1 MEEKVRTYPSDITI
15 SPLRVVFQF
24 VQLLER
30 LVPALSDHHM
40 RVAILSWAVATN
52 MGLESRAVKVLVR
65 ASLVHDLGMFLSNPW
80 WDDEPREDHEDEV
93 AIDYWE
99 GISALEEL
107 QEELSQRGDIPR
119 HARTGYDL
127 VRRLPPLEELALPI
141 LFHHH
146 PYRLLKG
153 LDLREE
159 ERAAAAI
166 MNACDRAA
174 GAFLPKEDGP
184 PSRKRI
190 LSMLTS
196 LAASDELDPSVVSA
210 LHKLLEKRD
219 HLWSSMAHPNW
230 WQREL
235 LSIADEVVFLSLDE
249 LSHFMETLS
258 QVIDAKSPF
267 TKKHTLHVAQTA
279 VFLGKEMGL
288 TEREIKTLRLAAFMH
303 DLGKIA
309 MPNAILHKTYSLTP
323 EEWTLMRQHVYISYL
338 LFKDFDK
345 LNDIAFVAA
354 THHERLDGS
363 GYPWGVSGDQLTLL
377 SLILQVADIYAAMR
391 EDRPYSKGSSHEKA
405 IESLKKSASMG
416 KISGAV
422 VEALARSKALQ
433 GLSFDLETTPPKTCC
448 DVSPEQMAFSE
459 SEYPAN
465 ARSSDSNP

>member
-1 MEEKVRTYPSDITI
+1 
-15 SPLRVVFQF
+15 
-24 VQLLER
+24 
-30 LVPALSDHHM
+30 
-40 RVAILSWAVATN
+40 
-52 MGLESRAVKVLVR
+52 
-65 ASLVHDLGMFLSNPW
+65 
-80 WDDEPREDHEDEV
+80 
-93 AIDYWE
+93 
-99 GISALEEL
+99 
-107 QEELSQRGDIPR
+107 
-119 HARTGYDL
+119 
-127 VRRLPPLEELALPI
+127 
-141 LFHHH
+141 
-146 PYRLLKG
+146 
-153 LDLREE
+153 
-159 ERAAAAI
+159 
-166 MNACDRAA
+166 
-174 GAFLPKEDGP
+174 
-184 PSRKRI
+184 
-190 LSMLTS
+190 
-196 LAASDELDPSVVSA
+196 
-210 LHKLLEKRD
+210 
-219 HLWSSMAHPNW
+219 
-230 WQREL
+230 
-235 LSIADEVVFLSLDE
+235 
-249 LSHFMETLS
+249 METLS